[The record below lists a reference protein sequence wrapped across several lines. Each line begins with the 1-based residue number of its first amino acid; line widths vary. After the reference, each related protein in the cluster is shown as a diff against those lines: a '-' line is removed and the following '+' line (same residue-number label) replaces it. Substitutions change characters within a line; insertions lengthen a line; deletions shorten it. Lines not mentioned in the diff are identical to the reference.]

1 MKRKQVNEKEISLG
15 DDPSK
20 VPFRNIRF
28 LTENDLVMEARGK
41 SSGDDQKDFLFPER
55 KILPLAM
62 AAKYLGISKSHLYKL
77 TSTNRI
83 SFYRPMGKLI
93 YIHIDQLDEFLM
105 QNKINSS
112 KEINEMVSNVKLNSK
127 GKNL

>member
-1 MKRKQVNEKEISLG
+1 MKKKVNEEEIPLG
-15 DDPSK
+15 DPFK
-20 VPFRNIRF
+20 VPKRNIEF
-28 LTENDLVMEARGK
+28 SLEEDNELVNKAIGNAKNAEQLY
-41 SSGDDQKDFLFPER
+41 SLFPER
-55 KILPLAM
+55 KILPLAI

-112 KEINEMVSNVKLNSK
+112 KEINEMVSNLKLNSK